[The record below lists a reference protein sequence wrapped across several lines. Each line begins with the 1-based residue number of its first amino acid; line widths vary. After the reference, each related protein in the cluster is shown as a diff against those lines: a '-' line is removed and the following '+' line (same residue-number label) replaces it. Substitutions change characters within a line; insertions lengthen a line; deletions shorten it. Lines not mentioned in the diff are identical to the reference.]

1 MISEVYNALR
11 SQSWF
16 TPCYQEP
23 TGLVKPPESDPML
36 ESILDIRALSISST
50 MSSSMIPSMASSMS
64 SSTSS
69 DLTSSKDPLASEYD
83 RVWSEAWRA
92 ADKMEPMD
100 SNGRSIYL
108 KFLISEGGFYQCL
121 LCLKKL
127 GRQDRAIGHIRG
139 HFNHRPF
146 RCDGTCGVP
155 QCYERFC
162 AQSYLRAHIKR
173 PKEKR
178 NRPKEKRDVWSDSQ
192 PQDDTPSGFNDLIQ
206 PALTGSWSYWDGMVP
221 SIDRTDDPNL
231 IPLRPFSRVPF
242 GDNHPAS
249 LATNWDASLEDFPTA
264 PTALGLNPASLM
276 SVRDGRPTSLITNKD
291 HYYTSF
297 SPKRCH
303 VLTSLVSTPDNYV
316 APLAP
321 TLHTAVSADSILA
334 TPQLLSLLA
343 GADIY
348 RQISSYNGEID
359 PERALPNKSQPK
371 TNEDANASL
380 QGHLYQSLPL
390 STPQMNHNSLN
401 LCNLWNQVSQAPWTL
416 ADDPEPMENGRST
429 LLEFLTQ

>member
-221 SIDRTDDPNL
+221 SIDRTDGM
-231 IPLRPFSRVPF
+231 F
-242 GDNHPAS
+242 
-249 LATNWDASLEDFPTA
+249 
-264 PTALGLNPASLM
+264 
-276 SVRDGRPTSLITNKD
+276 
-291 HYYTSF
+291 
-297 SPKRCH
+297 
-303 VLTSLVSTPDNYV
+303 
-316 APLAP
+316 
-321 TLHTAVSADSILA
+321 
-334 TPQLLSLLA
+334 LLL
-343 GADIY
+343 
-348 RQISSYNGEID
+348 
-359 PERALPNKSQPK
+359 
-371 TNEDANASL
+371 
-380 QGHLYQSLPL
+380 
-390 STPQMNHNSLN
+390 
-401 LCNLWNQVSQAPWTL
+401 
-416 ADDPEPMENGRST
+416 
-429 LLEFLTQ
+429 

>member
-1 MISEVYNALR
+1 MDQVLHQIYYGMDPFIDEAPRYPEICMPDSYQIPTLYKALR
-11 SQSWF
+11 SQSW
-16 TPCYQEP
+16 
-23 TGLVKPPESDPML
+23 
-36 ESILDIRALSISST
+36 ALSISST
-50 MSSSMIPSMASSMS
+50 MSSSMIPSMASSMASSMS

-69 DLTSSKDPLASEYD
+69 DLTSSKDPLASEYN

-92 ADKMEPMD
+92 ADEMEPTD
-100 SNGRSIYL
+100 SNGRSAYL
-108 KFLISEGGFYQCL
+108 KFLSSEGGFYQCL
-121 LCLKKL
+121 VCPKKL
-127 GRQDRAIGHIRG
+127 DRQDRAIGHVRS

-146 RCDGTCGVP
+146 RCDGKCGVSL
-155 QCYERFC
+155 CTERFW
-162 AQSYLRAHIKR
+162 AQSYLRTHINR

-178 NRPKEKRDVWSDSQ
+178 NRPKEKRDVWFDPQ
-192 PQDDTPSGFNDLIQ
+192 PQDDTPSDFNDLIQ
-206 PALTGSWSYWDGMVP
+206 PALAGSWSYWHGMVP
-221 SIDRTDDPNL
+221 SINRTDVSL
-231 IPLRPFSRVPF
+231 VPI

-249 LATNWDASLEDFPTA
+249 LATNWDTSLEDFPTA

-291 HYYTSF
+291 HYSA
-297 SPKRCH
+297 SLAPNRGH
-303 VLTSLVSTPDNYV
+303 VLASLVSTPDNYV

-321 TLHTAVSADSILA
+321 TLHSAVSADPILA
-334 TPQLLSLLA
+334 TPQILSLLT

-359 PERALPNKSQPK
+359 PERALPNKPQPK
-371 TNEDANASL
+371 TSEDANASF
-380 QGHLYQSLPL
+380 QDHLYQSLPL

-401 LCNLWNQVSQAPWTL
+401 LCKLWNQVSQAPWTL